1 MKIFQRSLTNY
12 LSWFLDGSQQLLQTL
27 EWKNNYYLLCV
38 MMFSRKKFRGK
49 LTITQNFTG
58 FEPVT
63 TQNFH

>member
-38 MMFSRKKFRGK
+38 MMFSRKKLEG
-49 LTITQNFTG
+49 N
-58 FEPVT
+58 
-63 TQNFH
+63 